1 MIKNIIILL
10 VFVLAIVLLN
20 RYYQQSSLNF
30 KDDTVILKVKE
41 KTVRLNYSAIKPTSE
56 HFSNV
61 NILRKELTM
70 EKVKTYFEVATAES
84 LYEFNSNTNH
94 VISTLF
100 EAKELKNVFS
110 INGLTAMQVV
120 LENGDLL
127 NLFIDDN
134 DMKEIKLFYGL
145 SNTLFNSTI
154 KELAGS
160 SAVENEVVNLSEPMA
175 KWSVKHNDI
184 DGIIGSIDH

>member
-1 MIKNIIILL
+1 MIKNIIILI

-30 KDDTVILKVKE
+30 KNDAVILKVKE
-41 KTVRLNYSAIKPTSE
+41 KTVRLPSSSIKPTSE

-61 NILRKELTM
+61 NILRKELIIET
-70 EKVKTYFEVATAES
+70 VKTYFEVATAES

-94 VISTLF
+94 VINTLF
-100 EAKELKNVFS
+100 EAKELKKIFS

-120 LENGDLL
+120 LENGDFL
-127 NLFIDDN
+127 NLFVDDN
-134 DMKEIKLFYGL
+134 DMNEIKLFYGL
-145 SNTLFNSTI
+145 SNGLFNSII
-154 KELAGS
+154 KELTGS
-160 SAVENEVVNLSEPMA
+160 SPVENEVVNLSEPMA
-175 KWSVKHNDI
+175 KWSVKHIDI